1 MIDCII
7 QARLGSTRYPRKIL
21 QKISNNKTV
30 LEFLLDQLQNSKSID
45 KIIIATTNLNEDDR
59 IVNFCQEKN
68 IYSYKKIKNYIK
80 ENID

>member
-45 KIIIATTNLNEDDR
+45 KIIIATTNLDEDDR
-59 IVNFCQEKN
+59 IVNFCQEK
-68 IYSYKKIKNYIK
+68 SGFSAGV
-80 ENID
+80 DSGD

>member
-7 QARLGSTRYPRKIL
+7 QARLGSTRYPKKIL

-45 KIIIATTNLNEDDR
+45 KIIIATTNLDEDDE

-68 IYSYKKIKNYIK
+68 ILFFRGDELNVLKR
-80 ENID
+80 